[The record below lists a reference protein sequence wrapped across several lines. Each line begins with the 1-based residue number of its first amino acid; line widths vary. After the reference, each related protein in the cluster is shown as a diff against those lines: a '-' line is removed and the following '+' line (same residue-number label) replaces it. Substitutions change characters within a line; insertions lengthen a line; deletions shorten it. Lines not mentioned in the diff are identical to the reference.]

1 MPIYIIYIHSLYP
14 IYPWWFAINWFADYF
29 IPLSLPATKA
39 YQGLYVLGRK
49 RWGMDSWGTYTR
61 GKSHGCGKRLVSLG
75 KWGKDTKRCGKPIV
89 SAGKWSTNRGKVVL
103 AEQGSSR
110 PFQVLWMIAT
120 IYPIYIPKEKM
131 GCWEY
136 LHLFTGLCKN
146 GLPQKTMVN
155 DHVPY

>member
-75 KWGKDTKRCGKPIV
+75 KWGKDTKRCGKPMGKPGN
-89 SAGKWSTNRGKVVL
+89 AFGKWSTFMVGKLHVVL
-103 AEQGSSR
+103 QIFTRGTIKIFGSCNR
-110 PFQVLWMIAT
+110 LNHQKPWINEQVLDLNGIVHQ
-120 IYPIYIPKEKM
+120 
-131 GCWEY
+131 EY
-136 LHLFTGLCKN
+136 WSCT
-146 GLPQKTMVN
+146 
-155 DHVPY
+155 